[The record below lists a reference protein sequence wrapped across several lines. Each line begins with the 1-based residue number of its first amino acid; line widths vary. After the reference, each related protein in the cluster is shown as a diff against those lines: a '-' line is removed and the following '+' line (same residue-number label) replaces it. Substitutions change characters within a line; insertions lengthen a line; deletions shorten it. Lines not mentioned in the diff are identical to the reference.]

1 MSSGITI
8 GHAREAARDWVSI
21 HVKHEPDFRGA
32 YFIGSTVAMPNE
44 AELAT
49 DSDLDVA
56 IVVDNADPSRKPGKL
71 LHRGALLEIA
81 VFPWSWF
88 ESVDELSSSYH
99 LAEGLR
105 QDTIIEDPTGN
116 LRERQL
122 QVARSFREEVWVRR
136 RCQNASNKVEKFL
149 SGINQ
154 SAPRADQV
162 LAWLFATGVTTHVLL
177 VAALRNPTVRLRYL
191 ATRGVLNQYGK
202 SDVYDVLLDLLGCVE
217 FEPEQVQHHLNALAR
232 NFDAATKVVK
242 TPFPF
247 SSDITTLA
255 RPIVID
261 GSRKLIDSGDHRE
274 AIFWMVATF
283 ARCDK
288 ILAADA
294 PLSMHQ
300 EFAPAFGEILT
311 DLGILSPPDLLDRGE
326 RVRLF
331 LPILWKTTEEII
343 AANPDV
349 IRSRSVLS

>member
-1 MSSGITI
+1 MS
-8 GHAREAARDWVSI
+8 
-21 HVKHEPDFRGA
+21 
-32 YFIGSTVAMPNE
+32 NE

-56 IVVDNADPSRKPGKL
+56 IVADNADPSRKPGKL
-71 LHRGALLEIA
+71 SHRGALLEIA

-105 QDTIIEDPTGN
+105 QNTIIEDPTGE

-122 QVARSFREEVWVRR
+122 QVTRSFREEVWVRR
-136 RCQNASNKVEKFL
+136 RYQNASNKVENFL
-149 SGINQ
+149 SGIDP
-154 SAPRADQV
+154 SAPWTDQI

-191 ATRGVLNQYGK
+191 ATREVLSQYGA
-202 SDVYDVLLDLLGCVE
+202 SDAYDALLDLLGCAE
-217 FEPEQVQHHLNALAR
+217 FKPERVQHHLQALAR
-232 NFDAATKVVK
+232 NFDAAIKVAK
-242 TPFPF
+242 THFPF
-247 SSDITTLA
+247 SSDITPLA
-255 RPIVID
+255 RPIAID

-274 AIFWMVATF
+274 AIFWVVATF

-294 PLSMHQ
+294 PPSIHQ
-300 EFAPAFGEILT
+300 EFAPAFDEILT
-311 DLGILSPPDLLDRGE
+311 DLGILSPPDLLNRGE
-326 RVRLF
+326 RVRRF
-331 LPILWKTTEEII
+331 LPILWKITEEII
-343 AANPDV
+343 AANSDV